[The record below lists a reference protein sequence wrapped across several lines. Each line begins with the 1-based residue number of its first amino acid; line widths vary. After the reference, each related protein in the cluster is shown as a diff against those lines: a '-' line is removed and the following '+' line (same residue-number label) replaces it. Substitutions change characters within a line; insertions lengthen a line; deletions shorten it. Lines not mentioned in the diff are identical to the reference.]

1 MTVDVYGVVPEW
13 AEMGA
18 TSAADFDKKRLA
30 FFFCLMFD
38 SDQPEDALRPYF
50 VLEYVSTRKMDLTG
64 CRTIEDLKEEEIASC
79 YPAASTR

>member
-1 MTVDVYGVVPEW
+1 MASFRNGPRW
-13 AEMGA
+13 GQPPQRILIRNGLH
-18 TSAADFDKKRLA
+18 FL
-30 FFFCLMFD
+30 FCLMFD